1 MEADGLKIATPS
13 ETQQTFMAAQA
24 TAARGMKPS
33 RLTPCTAETLTE
45 IRSTTH
51 ANESWL
57 KNEYPK
63 QQKQDG
69 YAAQEITLPK
79 QLREDFT
86 ICRLASRAP
95 MGRRESPHGNTI

>member
-13 ETQQTFMAAQA
+13 ETLQTFMAAQA

-51 ANESWL
+51 AN
-57 KNEYPK
+57 
-63 QQKQDG
+63 
-69 YAAQEITLPK
+69 
-79 QLREDFT
+79 
-86 ICRLASRAP
+86 
-95 MGRRESPHGNTI
+95 